1 MSATAPLVAGDL
13 ARSNRRVNRAVNPS
27 TIAPPAAAYSHA
39 VLTEHAERWL
49 HTSGVVPT
57 QPDGSVPAA
66 LHEQA
71 VAVWANIGT
80 MLGEA
85 AMTVRDVVSVT
96 TYVVAGNDLAVVMGV
111 RDRVMAGHRPAS
123 TLVVVPSL
131 ARAEWRIEI
140 AVVAAQ

>member
-1 MSATAPLVAGDL
+1 
-13 ARSNRRVNRAVNPS
+13 VNRALNPT

-39 VLTEHAERWL
+39 MLTEHAERWL
-49 HTSGVVPT
+49 HSSGVVPT
-57 QPDGSVPAA
+57 QPDGTVPAA
-66 LHEQA
+66 LHAQA
-71 VAVWANIGT
+71 VAVWANIGA
-80 MLGEA
+80 LLDEA
-85 AMTVRDVVSVT
+85 AMTVRDVVAVT

-111 RDRVMAGHRPAS
+111 RDEIMAGHRPAS